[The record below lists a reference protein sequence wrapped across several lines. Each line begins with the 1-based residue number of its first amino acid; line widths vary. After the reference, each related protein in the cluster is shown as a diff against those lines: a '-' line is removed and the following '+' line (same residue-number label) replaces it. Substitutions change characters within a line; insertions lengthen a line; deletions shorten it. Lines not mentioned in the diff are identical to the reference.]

1 MRGRERPAQ
10 TAKYPRSRGKAAAP
24 PARFERVRDIAGRL
38 QRRARRWTE
47 PMRSLRVPR
56 GAGLAGAALLVLLA
70 IGYGVVKGEHVPAIV
85 GELKNLRDDA
95 ANAAGFRIQS
105 ASVTG
110 RKQIP
115 EREVLA
121 IAGVS
126 ARSSLLFFDVEAARN
141 KLKGNPWIAEAEV
154 RKLYPGRLHIAIEE
168 REAFALWQKDGKIA
182 VVATDGATLAPFA
195 NERRFAALPLVVGP
209 GANAKA
215 KDFLA
220 ALARHPAIGQQVRA
234 AILIAERRW
243 NLRLKNGTDVRLP
256 ETEVERALDTLAR
269 LDAEKQLLSRDVM
282 AIDLR
287 LPDRVSVRLSDAAA
301 QAREEAL
308 KKAAKKKK
316 GGDA

>member
-10 TAKYPRSRGKAAAP
+10 TAKQPRSRGRAP
-24 PARFERVRDIAGRL
+24 LAPARFQSLREAAGRL
-38 QRRARRWTE
+38 RRQARRWTE
-47 PMRSLRVPR
+47 PVRGFRAPR

-70 IGYGVVKGEHVPAIV
+70 IGYGVVKGEHVPEIV
-85 GELKNLRDDA
+85 AELKNFRDA
-95 ANAAGFRIQS
+95 TANAAGFRMQS
-105 ASVTG
+105 VSVAG

-121 IAGVS
+121 VAGVTS
-126 ARSSLLFFDVEAARN
+126 RSSLLFFDVEAARN
-141 KLKGNPWIAEAEV
+141 RLKANPWIAEAEV
-154 RKLYPGRLHIAIEE
+154 RKLYPGRLQITIEE
-168 REAFALWQKDGKIA
+168 REAFALWQKDGKISVIA
-182 VVATDGATLAPFA
+182 ADGATLAPFA
-195 NERRFAALPLVVGP
+195 NERRFASLPLVVGP
-209 GANAKA
+209 AANAKA
-215 KDFLA
+215 KDFLSL
-220 ALARHPAIGQQVRA
+220 LARHPALGQQVRA

-256 ETEVERALDTLAR
+256 ETDVERAFDTLVK